1 MTSSPDSADSAQ
13 PADLRDKAKP
23 TSPVREFT
31 LRAVILGGIITLIFT
46 AANVYLGLRVG
57 LTFATSIPAAV
68 ISMAILRNFK
78 DHSIQENNIVQTIA
92 SAAGTLSAIIFVL
105 PGLIMV
111 GWWQG
116 FPYWTTAAVCA
127 IGGILG
133 VMFSIP
139 LRRALVTGSDLPF
152 PEGVAA
158 AEVLKV
164 GDTQGEQNA
173 QAANAAA
180 TAGTN
185 PASTPAAD
193 ATGTTGA
200 GTVIAESAGD
210 STGSTSSTGNT
221 DNTGNASNTLS
232 TSSTSTDAHEENKQ
246 GLRMI
251 IVGALASAAMAILG
265 AMKVAATEI
274 ATFFRVGSGG
284 TMIGGSLSLALIG
297 VGHLVG
303 LSVGIAMIIGLAISY
318 GVLLPLRT
326 SGLIPAEGD
335 ISDIVSSTF
344 ASDVRFIGAGA
355 MAIAAVWTLLKI
367 IGPIIKGIKDSMA
380 SSRARN
386 AGQQVA
392 LTEKDIPFPVVAG
405 VTLASMIPVGVLLWL
420 FVKDS
425 AITHHMTGLIIL
437 SIVYTL
443 LVGLIV
449 ASICGYMAGLI
460 GASNSPI
467 SGVGIIVV
475 LSAALLIKVVVGGEA
490 DADALVAYTL
500 FTAAVVFGIATISN
514 DNLQDLKTGQL
525 VGATP
530 WKQQVALVFGVIFGS
545 IVIPPILE
553 LMLKGFGFAGAPGA
567 GADALPAPQAALL
580 SSVAKGIFGNSL
592 DWGLIG
598 LGAAIGAVVIVI
610 NEVLSK
616 TGKFSLPPLAV
627 GMGMYLPASLTL
639 VIPIG
644 ALLGYLYNKWADKQ
658 ANAER
663 TKRMGVLMATGLI
676 VGESLFG
683 VLNAGIIAATSD
695 SSALA
700 VVGEDFA
707 KTAQWI
713 GLALF
718 VVLVGMVYNYLKKSQ
733 AKTGVKTAAK

>member
-200 GTVIAESAGD
+200 G
-210 STGSTSSTGNT
+210 TGNT

>member
-1 MTSSPDSADSAQ
+1 MTSSSDSAGSAQ

-193 ATGTTGA
+193 TAGTTGA

-210 STGSTSSTGNT
+210 STGSTS
-221 DNTGNASNTLS
+221 NASNTLS

-530 WKQQVALVFGVIFGS
+530 WKQQAALVFGVIFGS

-616 TGKFSLPPLAV
+616 TGEFSLPPLAV

>member
-1 MTSSPDSADSAQ
+1 MTSSSDSAGSAQ

-193 ATGTTGA
+193 TAGTTGA

-210 STGSTSSTGNT
+210 STGSTS
-221 DNTGNASNTLS
+221 NASNTLS

-475 LSAALLIKVVVGGEA
+475 LSAALLIKVVVGG
-490 DADALVAYTL
+490 
-500 FTAAVVFGIATISN
+500 
-514 DNLQDLKTGQL
+514 
-525 VGATP
+525 
-530 WKQQVALVFGVIFGS
+530 
-545 IVIPPILE
+545 
-553 LMLKGFGFAGAPGA
+553 
-567 GADALPAPQAALL
+567 
-580 SSVAKGIFGNSL
+580 
-592 DWGLIG
+592 
-598 LGAAIGAVVIVI
+598 
-610 NEVLSK
+610 
-616 TGKFSLPPLAV
+616 
-627 GMGMYLPASLTL
+627 
-639 VIPIG
+639 
-644 ALLGYLYNKWADKQ
+644 
-658 ANAER
+658 
-663 TKRMGVLMATGLI
+663 
-676 VGESLFG
+676 
-683 VLNAGIIAATSD
+683 
-695 SSALA
+695 
-700 VVGEDFA
+700 
-707 KTAQWI
+707 
-713 GLALF
+713 
-718 VVLVGMVYNYLKKSQ
+718 
-733 AKTGVKTAAK
+733 